1 MYQGLSPEE
10 IRNLAYQLIIAIA
23 NSWVENKRA
32 TSKLVLIGSL
42 DFKLYRKKKVLL
54 LTLGCSSLS
63 KLTLND
69 YNEIMAL
76 FKAGIANM

>member
-1 MYQGLSPEE
+1 MG
-10 IRNLAYQLIIAIA
+10 
-23 NSWVENKRA
+23 
-32 TSKLVLIGSL
+32 
-42 DFKLYRKKKVLL
+42 RKQASYKQAGADWFSGFQTLQEKKVLL